1 MILGP
6 VLVVSICTC
15 AWQGG
20 NCASAGHGGLTHI
33 AVVFLIVKLAAAGND
48 WCCCFCSRGGW
59 SGAVSPSPASIL
71 TRTQVAADM
80 TYPTFQAP
88 WLQLSVVR
96 VFAVVSYWKVLS
108 TGAQIFIVDGDG
120 EGGGNVLRLT

>member
-1 MILGP
+1 MTGAA
-6 VLVVSICTC
+6 VS
-15 AWQGG
+15 APGE
-20 NCASAGHGGLTHI
+20 
-33 AVVFLIVKLAAAGND
+33 D
-48 WCCCFCSRGGW
+48 
-59 SGAVSPSPASIL
+59 GAELSSSSSVYSVSPSPASIL